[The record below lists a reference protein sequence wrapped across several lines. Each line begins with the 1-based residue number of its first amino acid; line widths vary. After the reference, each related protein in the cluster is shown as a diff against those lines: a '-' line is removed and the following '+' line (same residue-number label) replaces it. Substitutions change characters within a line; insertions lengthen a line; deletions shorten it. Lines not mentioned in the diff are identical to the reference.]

1 MKDLSSL
8 HRAAQQL
15 VSTLTE
21 GGDPANPIQRR
32 ALFMKLLEQHIAILG
47 KTGSGKS
54 YAAKGFAELLLAK
67 HRRLCVI
74 DPTGVWW
81 GLRADSTGK
90 KPGFPIYLF
99 GREHRLPHP
108 IARPPACGC
117 SMLPTTWLVSAVELA
132 YELSSFPNARR
143 KSTKI
148 RLLSPKR

>member
-1 MKDLSSL
+1 MTDLASL

-99 GREHRLPHP
+99 GREHGLFHP
-108 IARPPACGC
+108 IGVSPDDVFLHSHHG
-117 SMLPTTWLVSAVELA
+117 TTD
-132 YELSSFPNARR
+132 
-143 KSTKI
+143 
-148 RLLSPKR
+148 